1 MNRLLSNISTMT
13 LCIIMHTSSYGMET
27 KVDPSVI
34 PNASYLIYEGAA
46 DIVGG
51 IPTSSRLVT
60 FYTCDGTPL
69 QQMNHQFKFPVMTRK
84 LDQSAPKPRPTTY
97 TLAYW
102 PAIQIGFGMT
112 KGKPGD
118 FIIFYDQHGNRIES
132 FRYDGSKPAGKDDL
146 LKFSEKLDLS
156 IVIKKSDQ

>member
-1 MNRLLSNISTMT
+1 MKRLLSNTIM
-13 LCIIMHTSSYGMET
+13 LCVIVNLSSYAMET

-69 QQMNHQFKFPVMTRK
+69 QQMNHQFKFPMMNRK
-84 LDQSAPKPRPTTY
+84 LDQSAPKPRPTAYALT
-97 TLAYW
+97 YW

-118 FIIFYDQHGNRIES
+118 FIVFYDQHGNRIES

-146 LKFSEKLDLS
+146 LKFSKTLDLS
-156 IVIKKSDQ
+156 IITKELNQ